1 MSDMTSNTP
10 VQTRASK
17 PQKTEFMIY
26 FAIIFLATLPLATL
40 TWAIAAIRS
49 GSMTEKGP
57 IRRAYRQA
65 GIITPMIFAA

>member
-10 VQTRASK
+10 VQTRAK

-26 FAIIFLATLPLATL
+26 FAIIFAATLPLATI
-40 TWAIAAIRS
+40 TWAIAALRS
-49 GSMTEKGP
+49 GSMTDKGP
-57 IRRAYRQA
+57 IRRAYVQA

>member
-10 VQTRASK
+10 VQTRAK

-26 FAIIFLATLPLATL
+26 FMIIFLATLPLATI

-49 GSMTEKGP
+49 GSLTEKGP